1 MFLNFSKLL
10 LLMESR
16 LILENELEPIFLGKF
31 PPFPD
36 NVKELLVQY
45 GPYLILI
52 GAVLGLLGLLAAF
65 GVGTAAIG
73 IGMASYGGGFSFY
86 VGIVL
91 ATVMMIMYLMAFSPL
106 RARKR
111 AGWNLMYYALL
122 LSLVSNL
129 LQMAILAV
137 IIGGVLG
144 FWVLFQIRDKYVV

>member
-1 MFLNFSKLL
+1 
-10 LLMESR
+10 MESR

-65 GVGTAAIG
+65 GIGTAAIG
-73 IGMASYGGGFSFY
+73 IGMASYGGRFSFY

-91 ATVMMIMYLMAFSPL
+91 AIVMMIMYLMAFSPL

-144 FWVLFQIRDKYVV
+144 FWVLFQIRDKYVL

>member
-1 MFLNFSKLL
+1 
-10 LLMESR
+10 MESR

-52 GAVLGLLGLLAAF
+52 GAILGLLGLLAAF
-65 GVGTAAIG
+65 GIGGAAIG
-73 IGMASYGGGFSFY
+73 LGLAAYGSGFSFY

-91 ATVMMIMYLMAFSPL
+91 AAVMMIMYLMAFSPL
-106 RARKR
+106 RARKK

-122 LSLVSNL
+122 LSLISNL
-129 LQMAILAV
+129 LQLAILAV

-144 FWVLFQIRDKYVV
+144 FWVLFQIRDKYVA

>member
-1 MFLNFSKLL
+1 
-10 LLMESR
+10 MESR

-52 GAVLGLLGLLAAF
+52 GAILGLLGLLTAF
-65 GVGTAAIG
+65 GIGTAALG
-73 IGMASYGGGFSFY
+73 IGMASYGSGFSFY

-106 RARKR
+106 RARKK

-122 LSLVSNL
+122 LSLISSL
-129 LQMAILAV
+129 LQLAILSV

-144 FWVLFQIRDKYVV
+144 FWVLFQIRDKYAA